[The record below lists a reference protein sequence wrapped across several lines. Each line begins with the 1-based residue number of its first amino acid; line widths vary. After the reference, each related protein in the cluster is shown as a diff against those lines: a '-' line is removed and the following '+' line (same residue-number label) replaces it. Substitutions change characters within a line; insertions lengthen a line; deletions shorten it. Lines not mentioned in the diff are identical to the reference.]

1 MEEGD
6 NWGNRLT
13 HASMETTDVKPL
25 IYIVVNRLIDGWI
38 PNYTVYNFSNNGL
51 ASVLLS

>member
-25 IYIVVNRLIDGWI
+25 MMIYARAHGIC
-38 PNYTVYNFSNNGL
+38 
-51 ASVLLS
+51 

>member
-25 IYIVVNRLIDGWI
+25 MIDDI
-38 PNYTVYNFSNNGL
+38 DAEASSNKLG
-51 ASVLLS
+51 

>member
-6 NWGNRLT
+6 NWGNCLT

-25 IYIVVNRLIDGWI
+25 MMMMMSPANIGG
-38 PNYTVYNFSNNGL
+38 TVKEIGL
-51 ASVLLS
+51 RQQIQFHR

>member
-13 HASMETTDVKPL
+13 HASMETTDIKSL
-25 IYIVVNRLIDGWI
+25 MMMMMKM
-38 PNYTVYNFSNNGL
+38 T
-51 ASVLLS
+51 